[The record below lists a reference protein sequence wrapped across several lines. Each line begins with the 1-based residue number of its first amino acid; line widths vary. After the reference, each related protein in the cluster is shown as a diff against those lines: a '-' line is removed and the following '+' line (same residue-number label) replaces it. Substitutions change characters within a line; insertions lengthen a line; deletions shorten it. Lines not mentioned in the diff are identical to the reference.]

1 MKPAKKLLLEE
12 LTATLTPHIGLA
24 PGAKLPKGISKTVK
38 HLTDQILR
46 QRAKRAQRAGAP
58 AKAAGQLFPEQL
70 AGLLD
75 AHLYDSPEQEQ
86 EREEPVTKASR
97 KTAGQ
102 LAEKV
107 TKRRKLPAPAEA
119 EVPAE
124 TNVRRPRAA
133 RTATKTPA

>member
-75 AHLYDSPEQEQ
+75 AHLYDSPEQE
-86 EREEPVTKASR
+86 REEPVTKASR

-124 TNVRRPRAA
+124 TKARRPRAA
-133 RTATKTPA
+133 RTATKNPA